1 MREYHSKAI
10 RNVAILGHMDC
21 GKTTIAEAVLYLA
34 GAIDKKGEVEKKNTV
49 SDYTVEEQARQTS
62 LQSALI
68 PVEWNGHKINFLDVP
83 GSEEMIGEVENVL
96 SVVKGAVLVIDAGAG
111 VEPGTERAWEELR
124 KHNIPTLIFVNK
136 MDKENIKYEELIEEL
151 KEKFGKRVAP
161 FCYPLGKQDTFDG
174 FALVAEGK
182 ARLYRDGICVD
193 GEIYEDKKE
202 KVQELYE
209 WMCEAVA
216 ETSEELMEKYFA
228 GEPLELE
235 EVKVGLR
242 TAVLAGE
249 VYPVICGSA
258 IKNIGIATLLN
269 MIIDYNPCPDDLKPK
284 AGHLPNSDQVILK
297 PTADSEPLAAYVFKT
312 IVDPFVGTISLLK
325 IYSGVVKTGMD
336 VYIPNIDQTVKL
348 PQIFSLMG
356 KTQLQIDAAYA
367 GDIVAVAK
375 LSELEIGYTLCDK
388 KAPVVFDKPDYATP
402 IYYVAIKPKNKQD
415 EEKISSALT
424 KIKQEDPTF
433 EFKRNPETAQLL
445 IGGQGVLHIGYI
457 IDKLKNI
464 FKVEVTQE
472 DPKVVYRETIR
483 GRTTGDKGVQGRHKK
498 QSGGAGQFGD
508 VWIKFEPSQEV
519 FEFHEEVFGGAVP
532 KNYFPAVEKGLQK
545 ALEKGPLAGF
555 PVIGVKATLVDGS
568 YHPVDSNELSFV
580 LAAGLAWQAAIKEV
594 KPTILEP
601 IMELLITVKTEHV
614 GAVMGDMSKRRGRI
628 LGQEDI
634 GNGKTVVTAEV
645 PESEIAKYATEL
657 KTMTQ
662 ASGRFERRFLRY
674 DITPE
679 EQIKKII
686 AEYKEN

>member
-1 MREYHSKAI
+1 
-10 RNVAILGHMDC
+10 
-21 GKTTIAEAVLYLA
+21 
-34 GAIDKKGEVEKKNTV
+34 
-49 SDYTVEEQARQTS
+49 
-62 LQSALI
+62 
-68 PVEWNGHKINFLDVP
+68 
-83 GSEEMIGEVENVL
+83 
-96 SVVKGAVLVIDAGAG
+96 
-111 VEPGTERAWEELR
+111 
-124 KHNIPTLIFVNK
+124 
-136 MDKENIKYEELIEEL
+136 
-151 KEKFGKRVAP
+151 
-161 FCYPLGKQDTFDG
+161 
-174 FALVAEGK
+174 
-182 ARLYRDGICVD
+182 
-193 GEIYEDKKE
+193 
-202 KVQELYE
+202 
-209 WMCEAVA
+209 MCEAVA
-216 ETSEELMEKYFA
+216 ETSEEMMEKYFA

-235 EVKVGLR
+235 EVKAGLR

-258 IKNIGIATLLN
+258 AKNIGVATLLN

-284 AGHLPNSDQVILK
+284 AGHVPGSDQEVLK
-297 PTADSEPLAAYVFKT
+297 PTKDSEPFAAYVFKT
-312 IVDPFVGTISLLK
+312 IVDPFVGTISLFK
-325 IYSGVVKTGMD
+325 IYSGVCKTGMD
-336 VYIPNIDQTVKL
+336 VYIPNFDQTVKL

-367 GDIVAVAK
+367 GDIIAVAK
-375 LSELEIGYTLCDK
+375 LSELEIGYTLCEK
-388 KAPVVFDKPDYATP
+388 KAPVVFDKPEYATP

-424 KIKQEDPTF
+424 KIRQEDPTF
-433 EFKRNPETAQLL
+433 EFRRNPETAQLL
-445 IGGQGVLHIGYI
+445 IGGQGVLHLGYVV
-457 IDKLKNI
+457 DKLKNI
-464 FKVEVTQE
+464 FKVEVEQE
-472 DPKVVYRETIR
+472 EPKVVYRETIR

-508 VWIKFEPSQEV
+508 VWIKFEPTSEP

-580 LAAGLAWQAAIKEV
+580 LAASLAWQAAVKEV

-628 LGQEDI
+628 LGQEEI

-674 DITPE
+674 DVTPE
-679 EQIKKII
+679 DQIKKIG

>member
-1 MREYHSKAI
+1 M
-10 RNVAILGHMDC
+10 
-21 GKTTIAEAVLYLA
+21 
-34 GAIDKKGEVEKKNTV
+34 
-49 SDYTVEEQARQTS
+49 
-62 LQSALI
+62 
-68 PVEWNGHKINFLDVP
+68 
-83 GSEEMIGEVENVL
+83 
-96 SVVKGAVLVIDAGAG
+96 
-111 VEPGTERAWEELR
+111 
-124 KHNIPTLIFVNK
+124 
-136 MDKENIKYEELIEEL
+136 
-151 KEKFGKRVAP
+151 
-161 FCYPLGKQDTFDG
+161 
-174 FALVAEGK
+174 
-182 ARLYRDGICVD
+182 
-193 GEIYEDKKE
+193 
-202 KVQELYE
+202 
-209 WMCEAVA
+209 
-216 ETSEELMEKYFA
+216 
-228 GEPLELE
+228 
-235 EVKVGLR
+235 
-242 TAVLAGE
+242 
-249 VYPVICGSA
+249 
-258 IKNIGIATLLN
+258 
-269 MIIDYNPCPDDLKPK
+269 
-284 AGHLPNSDQVILK
+284 
-297 PTADSEPLAAYVFKT
+297 
-312 IVDPFVGTISLLK
+312 K

-336 VYIPNIDQTVKL
+336 VYCPNLDQTIKL
-348 PQIFSLMG
+348 PQIFTLMG

-367 GDIVAVAK
+367 GDIIAVAK
-375 LSELEIGYTLCDK
+375 LPELEIGYTLCEK
-388 KAPVVFDKPDYATP
+388 KAPVVFDKPEYSTP

-415 EEKISSALT
+415 EEKISSALH

-457 IDKLKNI
+457 VDKLKNI

-472 DPKVVYRETIR
+472 EPKVVYRETIR

-508 VWIKFEPSQEV
+508 VWIKFEPTSEP
-519 FEFHEEVFGGAVP
+519 FEFAEEVFGGAVP

-628 LGQEDI
+628 LGQEEI
-634 GNGKTVVTAEV
+634 GNGKTLVTAEV

-679 EQIKKII
+679 DQIKKII

>member
-1 MREYHSKAI
+1 
-10 RNVAILGHMDC
+10 
-21 GKTTIAEAVLYLA
+21 
-34 GAIDKKGEVEKKNTV
+34 
-49 SDYTVEEQARQTS
+49 
-62 LQSALI
+62 
-68 PVEWNGHKINFLDVP
+68 
-83 GSEEMIGEVENVL
+83 
-96 SVVKGAVLVIDAGAG
+96 
-111 VEPGTERAWEELR
+111 
-124 KHNIPTLIFVNK
+124 
-136 MDKENIKYEELIEEL
+136 
-151 KEKFGKRVAP
+151 
-161 FCYPLGKQDTFDG
+161 
-174 FALVAEGK
+174 
-182 ARLYRDGICVD
+182 
-193 GEIYEDKKE
+193 
-202 KVQELYE
+202 
-209 WMCEAVA
+209 
-216 ETSEELMEKYFA
+216 
-228 GEPLELE
+228 
-235 EVKVGLR
+235 
-242 TAVLAGE
+242 
-249 VYPVICGSA
+249 
-258 IKNIGIATLLN
+258 
-269 MIIDYNPCPDDLKPK
+269 
-284 AGHLPNSDQVILK
+284 
-297 PTADSEPLAAYVFKT
+297 
-312 IVDPFVGTISLLK
+312 
-325 IYSGVVKTGMD
+325 
-336 VYIPNIDQTVKL
+336 
-348 PQIFSLMG
+348 MG

-367 GDIVAVAK
+367 GDIIAVAK

-388 KAPVVFDKPDYATP
+388 KSPVVFDKPDYATP

-415 EEKISSALT
+415 EEKISQALH

-457 IDKLKNI
+457 VDKLKNI
-464 FKVEVTQE
+464 FKVEVEQE
-472 DPKVVYRETIR
+472 EPRVVYRETIR
-483 GRTTGDKGVQGRHKK
+483 GRTSGDKGVQGRHKK

-508 VWIKFEPSQEV
+508 VWIKFEPSQEP

-628 LGQEDI
+628 LGQEEI

-645 PESEIAKYATEL
+645 PESEISKYATEL

-679 EQIKKII
+679 DQIKKIV
-686 AEYKEN
+686 AEYKQN

>member
-21 GKTTIAEAVLYLA
+21 GKTTIAEAALYLA

-62 LQSALI
+62 LQASLI
-68 PVEWNGHKINFLDVP
+68 PVEWNGHKINLLDVP
-83 GSEEMIGEVENVL
+83 GSEEMIGEVDNVL

-124 KHNIPTLIFVNK
+124 KHNVPTLIFVNK

-161 FCYPLGKQDTFDG
+161 FAYPLGKLDKFDG

-182 ARLYRDGICVD
+182 AKIYRDGICVD
-193 GEIYEDKKE
+193 EEIYEDKKE
-202 KVQELYE
+202 KVQELYD

-216 ETSEELMEKYFA
+216 ETSEEMMEKYFA

-235 EVKVGLR
+235 EVKTGLR

-258 IKNIGIATLLN
+258 AKNIGVATLLN

-284 AGHLPNSDQVILK
+284 AGHLPGSDQEVLK
-297 PTADSEPLAAYVFKT
+297 PTKDSEPFAAYVFKT
-312 IVDPFVGTISLLK
+312 IVDPFVGTISLFK
-325 IYSGVVKTGMD
+325 IYSGVCKTGMD

-356 KTQLQIDAAYA
+356 KTQLPIDAAYA
-367 GDIVAVAK
+367 GDIIAVAK
-375 LSELEIGYTLCDK
+375 LSELEIGYTLCEK
-388 KAPVVFDKPDYATP
+388 KAPVVFDKPEYATP

-424 KIKQEDPTF
+424 KIRQEDPTF
-433 EFKRNPETAQLL
+433 EFRRNPETAQLL
-445 IGGQGVLHIGYI
+445 IGGQGVLHLGYVV
-457 IDKLKNI
+457 DKLKNI
-464 FKVEVTQE
+464 FKVEVEQE
-472 DPKVVYRETIR
+472 EPKVVYRETIR

-508 VWIKFEPSQEV
+508 VWIKFEPTSEP

-580 LAAGLAWQAAIKEV
+580 LAASLAWQAAVKEV

-628 LGQEDI
+628 LGQEEI

-662 ASGRFERRFLRY
+662 ASGRFERKFLRY
-674 DITPE
+674 DVTPE
-679 EQIKKII
+679 DQIKKIV

>member
-10 RNVAILGHMDC
+10 RNVAILGHMDS
-21 GKTTIAEAVLYLA
+21 GKTTMMESFLYLA

-62 LQSALI
+62 LQASLI
-68 PVEWNGHKINFLDVP
+68 PVEWKGHKINFLDVP
-83 GSEEMIGEVENVL
+83 GSEEMIGEVDNVL
-96 SVVKGAVLVIDAGAG
+96 SVVKGAILVVDAGSG

-124 KHNIPTLIFVNK
+124 KRNIPTLIFVNK

-151 KEKFGKRVAP
+151 KEKLGKRVAP
-161 FCYPLGKQDTFDG
+161 FCYPLGKLDNFDG
-174 FALVAEGK
+174 LALVAEGK

-216 ETSEELMEKYFA
+216 ETSEEMMEKYFA

-235 EVKVGLR
+235 EVKTGLR
-242 TAVLAGE
+242 KSVLAGE
-249 VYPVICGSA
+249 VYPIICGSA
-258 IKNIGIATLLN
+258 IKNIGMATLLD

-284 AGHLPNSDQVILK
+284 AGHAPNSDVEILK
-297 PTADSEPLAAYVFKT
+297 PTKDSEPFAAYVFKT
-312 IVDPFVGTISLLK
+312 IVDPFVGTISLFK

-336 VYIPNIDQTVKL
+336 VYIPNTDQTVKL

-367 GDIVAVAK
+367 GDIIAVAK

-388 KAPVVFDKPDYATP
+388 KAPVVFDKPEYPTP

-415 EEKISSALT
+415 EEKISSALH

-457 IDKLKNI
+457 VDKLKNI
-464 FKVEVTQE
+464 FKVEVEQE
-472 DPKVVYRETIR
+472 EPRVVYRETIR

-601 IMELLITVKTEHV
+601 IMELSITVKTEHV

-628 LGQEDI
+628 LGQEEI

-645 PESEIAKYATEL
+645 PESEISKYATEL

-679 EQIKKII
+679 DQIKKIV
-686 AEYKEN
+686 AEYKQN